1 MNMEEKDEKIM
12 DEIRKKTTDIQVPD
26 SLLPENMM
34 KKIKESGVKQSK
46 KAKQSNKG
54 IRWNFIFAF
63 AGVAAVFCIVM
74 SVLLFNNNSFD
85 KDSTSDNRKDSN
97 SLEENKQEYN
107 PVISNVEGIV
117 NVSRQEAIDIIK
129 SQALNEYVNNNRY
142 NWSGSKNESIIYD
155 AESSLDGNFEN
166 SGAPQKGYDDKEAAN
181 ESVNESS
188 DDHYENNDQVNGVVE
203 GDIVRTD
210 GKYIYS
216 MNKSGIINIVKA
228 DSGKMEKV
236 SEINAYQ
243 TVEEDFAGKD
253 NYNIYDSKMY
263 INGNKLLIVLNVNVY
278 DYGDEDIDNMYYKDV
293 NRYYE
298 VDYMPYK
305 AKNSIYILQYDISDV
320 QSPEKDGKATVEG
333 NEVSSRMVGNYLYII
348 AEKRNFINTGYG
360 NMWKSFANIEEEAIP
375 KINGKEV
382 SDDRMYV
389 CGENEN
395 VEAIQIICAMDI
407 NDSLKVTDTCSTLV
421 GGSEVYVSNNNIYVM
436 SAEYGNEGVKTIIS
450 KYNYADG
457 KVTVYAQGTVNGSV
471 EDQFSADE
479 SQGYLRVVTTM
490 NVSGDNDTNSVYIL
504 DEKLNITGELNGI
517 AENEYIKSVRFIDN
531 RAYFV
536 TFRQTDPL
544 FVVDLSDNTNPV
556 ILDELKV
563 TGFSSYLH
571 VWSDD
576 LLLGIGSEATDEGRI
591 TGAKISMFSR
601 TDDKLSEVSRYI
613 IDSGYLYDMNISYKN
628 IFVDAG
634 KNLIGLGVMEEKLIA
649 DKYNNVDFETMYN
662 FYLYKYEN
670 GEIKNILKYNNENIE
685 YKDDYI
691 YNMMYRGLY
700 VGDYLYI
707 ITLDEGIQS
716 INLNDMSYIQYI
728 SFK

>member
-1 MNMEEKDEKIM
+1 MNIDEKDEKIM
-12 DEIRKKTTDIQVPD
+12 SEIRKKTSDIQVPD

-74 SVLLFNNNSFD
+74 SVLLFNNNYFD
-85 KDSTSDNRKDSN
+85 KDSTSYNQKDNN
-97 SLEENKQEYN
+97 SIEVNKQEYN

-129 SQALNEYVNNNRY
+129 SQALNEYVNKNRY
-142 NWSGSKNESIIYD
+142 NWSGSKNESMIFD
-155 AESSLDGNFEN
+155 AETSLDGNYEN
-166 SGAPQKGYDDKEAAN
+166 SGATQKGDGNKEAAN

-236 SEINAYQ
+236 SEINGYE
-243 TVEEDFAGKD
+243 TVEEDFARKD

-263 INGNKLLIVLNVNVY
+263 INGNKLLIVLNVCVY
-278 DYGDEDIDNMYYKDV
+278 DYEEGDIVNKGVYEDV
-293 NRYYE
+293 
-298 VDYMPYK
+298 YMPYNEK
-305 AKNSIYILQYDISDV
+305 STIYILQYDITDV

-348 AEKRNFINTGYG
+348 AEKRNLVNTGYG

-375 KINGKEV
+375 KINGEEV

-389 CGENEN
+389 CGEREN
-395 VEAIQIICAMDI
+395 VDSIQIICAMDI

-457 KVTVYAQGTVNGSV
+457 KVTVYAQGTVNGRV

-479 SQGYLRVVTTM
+479 REGYLRVVTTM

-504 DEKLNITGELNGI
+504 DDKLNITGELSGI

-601 TDDKLSEVSRYI
+601 TDDKLSELSRYI
-613 IDSGYLYDMNISYKN
+613 INTGYLYDMEISYKN
-628 IFVDAG
+628 ILVDAN
-634 KNLIGLGVMEEKLIA
+634 KNLIGLGVMEEKLVT
-649 DKYNNVDFETMYN
+649 DDYNNVDFETMYY
-662 FYLYKYEN
+662 FDLFKYEN
-670 GEIKNILKYNNENIE
+670 GEIKNILEYKNENIE
-685 YKDDYI
+685 CKDDYI

-716 INLNDMSYIQYI
+716 INLNDMSYVQYL